1 MFYFCYATYVSILSY
16 FSPIEVPVFC
26 VVTMMDKCTT
36 DPADEKEKKRT
47 EIAAAIRIDPQRV
60 LLCSN
65 YQPNTPWDD
74 KEDINILE
82 FMCLVKY

>member
-1 MFYFCYATYVSILSY
+1 MLCCNVCYKCYFPV
-16 FSPIEVPVFC
+16 EVPVFG
-26 VVTMMDKCTT
+26 VVTKMDKCTT

-74 KEDINILE
+74 KEDISILE